1 MLVFVDANL
10 VLFAVPKTGSTAYH
24 MALKSMADISFAR
37 KPGYKHMALR
47 KYERHFAPYLKDAH
61 GLEPERVAV
70 MRDPVEQIRSW
81 YRYRSRPTP
90 RKEKGVLGGMSFD
103 DFVAEVIAPKPAEFA
118 KIGSQLTFLSSDDG
132 AVRVDHL
139 FAYERPT
146 LLRQFLTD
154 RLGKDF
160 ETKPKNVSPQID
172 APLSAELEA
181 RLRAV
186 RAEEFALYD
195 RIVAADGHLR
205 GPVIAQSGYDG

>member
-24 MALKSMADISFAR
+24 MALKGQATISFAG
-37 KPGYKHMALR
+37 KPAYKHMALR
-47 KYERHFAPYLKDAH
+47 KYERHFGPFLKDAY
-61 GLEPERVAV
+61 GIEPERVAV
-70 MRDPVEQIRSW
+70 MREPVEQIRSW

-103 DFVAEVIAPKPAEFA
+103 DFVAAVIAPKPPEFA

-139 FAYERPT
+139 FAYERPL
-146 LLRQFLTD
+146 LLRQFLTE

-160 ETKPKNVSPQID
+160 ETRPKNVSPQID
-172 APLSAELEA
+172 APLSAEMEA
-181 RLRAV
+181 ALRQA

-195 RIVAADGHLR
+195 RIVTAGGHLR
-205 GPVIAQSGYDG
+205 GSVDG